1 MLGQKPVR
9 AVGLNLGLRL
19 YLVLVAIFLPTFLSY
34 YVYTIR
40 TIEMLHEAEVEDVIR
55 LTSLRIEHWT
65 STLGALDGPGAREES
80 LTEELRRIAGSR
92 EEETALVQELRRI
105 AVEKQRESLVQEMRD
120 IVGEPH
126 GIEGLSLFIDSPDGL
141 LSP

>member
-1 MLGQKPVR
+1 MGYSGARMLGQKPVR

-65 STLGALDGPGAREES
+65 STLGALDGPGGVDAVMVGVP
-80 LTEELRRIAGSR
+80 RRQGLGGIAASQ
-92 EEETALVQELRRI
+92 A
-105 AVEKQRESLVQEMRD
+105 AM
-120 IVGEPH
+120 
-126 GIEGLSLFIDSPDGL
+126 SPIC
-141 LSP
+141 SSV